1 MSMTSANEIEDAV
14 RALPEAEFAA
24 FSSWFEQYE
33 EQRWDEQIKRD
44 QQSGPL
50 RDLISKARQDFASG
64 RCRPL

>member
-1 MSMTSANEIEDAV
+1 MTSASEIEDAV

-44 QQSGPL
+44 QASGPL
-50 RDLISKARQDFASG
+50 RDLMNKAREDFASG
-64 RCRPL
+64 QCSRL